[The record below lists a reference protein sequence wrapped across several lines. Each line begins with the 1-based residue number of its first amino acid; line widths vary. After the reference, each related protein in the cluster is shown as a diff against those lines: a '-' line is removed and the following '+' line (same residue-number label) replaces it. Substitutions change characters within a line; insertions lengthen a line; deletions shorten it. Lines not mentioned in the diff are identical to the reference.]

1 MGDLFDIGKSGLSA
15 YKNSLAATGQNIAN
29 VGTEGYARRDASI
42 EEISTA
48 NADTLSISKSS
59 GLGVR
64 MGGITR
70 AFDQFLDL
78 QLQNTSSSFA
88 FAKSKA
94 EVLDRLENVLIPQ
107 NATVGTRID
116 EFFGGLSNL
125 AQDPPNVTLRALALS
140 GAEAVSRSISGLHS
154 GLSDLR
160 KLSKDT
166 LDLVASEFNSTVK
179 NLSKVQNQILG
190 NANKRGAP
198 NALLD
203 QRDNL
208 LAKLSELSDI
218 SVEYHNNG
226 GVTVA
231 LGRLGEGGNF
241 LQNTTFSQI
250 SIDSNTY
257 GLKASL
263 IGATGQRSSTHFSG
277 GQLAGLVSSD
287 TLIGVTASEV
297 DALAQKFVQE
307 LNSIHKMGLDLN
319 GERGTDLF
327 SLEAVTIT
335 QGSTNTGN
343 SSLRVEGY
351 SESLSGSKLEMTYNG
366 SVGAWSV
373 SSSNGA
379 SAPDFSSKLELS
391 GLTVMVQ
398 GEAKDGDKF
407 SLDISRN
414 IASNMK
420 VLITDAKKL
429 AATGLHS
436 IEADLKN
443 SGSSELKIGY
453 FNETFA
459 SDSANLVGLFDETR
473 NAANPIQFNSK
484 GALGAVKN
492 VETVQELSSLKSQS
506 NLRIFSDVTTWV
518 APDNL
523 TVRLGGA
530 NFVFDM
536 ASVFSGLKSS
546 NHFAEILN
554 SGAIT
559 SNSSLKS
566 FRELGLHA
574 VASGTSFVIA
584 SASQPPRAN
593 FAELQSGSLA
603 GVGGIL
609 SKQEIGTSDMSVFT
623 REGVQVSGKV
633 LSQAEVENLLTTE
646 NGFSSEAVYRA
657 NHLPT
662 LSNEG
667 YAGASVTRKTTEGLD
682 VVSMSGAG
690 FDNGVNNNAFVYAA
704 ASFPTSRTQLTLPV
718 SVTTAS
724 GRTDTVSFEPGMM
737 AGQIAKQLSTGLGDL
752 GIGATATNVVELSRI
767 ANGLVEF
774 KLTGN
779 NLQSQQISVTVAGS
793 SHVGLVNQIN
803 SFSQSTGIKAYLTG
817 DSGVVLEHIEAGDIT
832 LKDINLGSGIPLLVN
847 QLDQFGERMLTTSKT
862 AATGQHVVVG
872 GNVQMKSTSDFT
884 ATYNGVNSNSSNSAF
899 EMGFANKSF
908 DLNKDY
914 TDISF
919 YANSELDSSFADA
932 KNIDVVSS
940 ASKYSLTLTDPVSGN
955 LSSSFLPEKSEDFST
970 SVISSKLAAALRDQ
984 ATSTV
989 FYGDTFGLAS
999 GFPSNGSKIEF
1010 SIGEQKYT
1018 ATLNIDDDTKVQ
1030 GTNVIVG
1037 TKTFSGADALSE
1049 LISASKFSVT
1059 GPESDRLI
1067 MNFEKDAAGIRLT
1080 AAANNGVVSGHG
1092 LTFSTSNTGQAAT
1105 DFHIS
1110 ATSKTEIYSK
1120 YFAQTNASNT
1130 DIGSVMV
1137 GSVAQRLCFHTAGN
1151 TVDHNTGDPALPAW
1165 MQFAT
1170 EAKPGDA
1177 TQIRVKVTINN
1188 NAAID
1193 KNIRIKSNAVSST
1206 YGMSTVEAQLLLSDA
1221 GLRISN
1227 VSDARVKSSAT
1238 VNSLASEVLSMD
1250 GLGGEDLIFISNGAR
1265 NPVAI
1270 GEITTTA
1277 TKATR
1282 EYSLVIN
1289 KTDPTSVDIYD
1300 YPTGHIVGS
1309 RSIVSDN
1316 STSFQ
1321 GLSVD
1326 FKGAVTAG
1334 DTYRVLVSDANVDD
1348 ANNLNNMLETSLLN
1362 KENGVG
1368 GYSASFGG
1376 IVSRT
1381 GAEIQANQQT
1391 LETTE
1396 AAYQMALDNKNELT
1410 GVDLDTEAARLMEQQ
1425 QAYQALAR
1433 VLTTARELLDTLLRS
1448 M

>member
-1 MGDLFDIGKSGLSA
+1 MGDLFDIGKAGLSA
-15 YKNSLAATGQNIAN
+15 YKSSLAATGQNIAN

-42 EEISTA
+42 EEVSAA
-48 NADTLSISKSS
+48 NADVLTISKSS

-64 MGGITR
+64 MSGITR

-78 QLQNTSSSFA
+78 QLQNASSSFS

-94 EVLDRLENVLIPQ
+94 EVLNRLESVLIPQ

-116 EFFGGLSNL
+116 EFFNGLSNL
-125 AQDPPNVTLRALALS
+125 AQDPSDLTLRTLALS

-160 KLSKDT
+160 KLAQDT
-166 LDLVASEFNSTVK
+166 LKLAVGEFNSTLE
-179 NLSKVQNQILG
+179 NLSRVQDQILG
-190 NANKRGAP
+190 NANKSGGP
-198 NALLD
+198 NVLLD

-208 LAKLSELSDI
+208 LSKLSELADI
-218 SVEYHNNG
+218 SVEYHKNG
-226 GVTVA
+226 GVVVS
-231 LGRLGEGGNF
+231 LGKHGETGTL
-241 LQNTTFSQI
+241 LQNNSFSQI
-250 SIDSNTY
+250 STTSDIQGT
-257 GLKASL
+257 KATLTDISGTQSS
-263 IGATGQRSSTHFSG
+263 IHFATGQM
-277 GQLAGLVSSD
+277 AGLVSAD
-287 TLIGVTASEV
+287 GLIGVTSSEV

-327 SLEAVTIT
+327 SLEAVAIT
-335 QGSTNTGN
+335 QAKTNMGN
-343 SSLRVEGY
+343 ASLRVEGY
-351 SESLSGSKLEMTYNG
+351 SENFSGSKLDMLFDGTI
-366 SVGAWSV
+366 GAWSV
-373 SSSNGA
+373 SSSNGV
-379 SAPDFSSKLELS
+379 SISNFKSKLELS

-398 GEAKDGDKF
+398 GEPKDGDKF
-407 SLDISRN
+407 SLEISRN

-420 VLITDAKKL
+420 VLISDGKKL

-436 IEADLKN
+436 IEADVKN

-459 SDSANLVGLFDETR
+459 LDSANLEGLFTETR
-473 NAANPIQFNSK
+473 NAANPIRFNSS

-492 VETVQELSSLKSQS
+492 VDSLQDVSVLKSQTV
-506 NLRIFSDVTTWV
+506 LRVFTDYTKWS
-518 APDNL
+518 AGHNL
-523 TVRLGGA
+523 TVEVGA
-530 NFVFDM
+530 TNFVFNI
-536 ASVFSGLKSS
+536 ASVFSDIKSS
-546 NHFAEILN
+546 NDLAEFLN
-554 SGAIT
+554 SGALT
-559 SNSSLKS
+559 ANASKTS
-566 FRELGLHA
+566 FRDLGLHA
-574 VASGTSFVIA
+574 VASGSSFVIA
-584 SASQPPRAN
+584 SASQPPRAE
-593 FAELQSGSLA
+593 FSELKSGSLG

-609 SKQEIGTSDMSVFT
+609 SKQDAGTSDMSVFT

-633 LSQAEVENLLTTE
+633 LSQIEVQNLLTAE

-657 NHLPT
+657 NYLPT

-682 VVSMSGAG
+682 IVSMSGAG
-690 FDNGVNNNAFVYAA
+690 FNNGINNNASVYANA
-704 ASFPTSRTQLTLPV
+704 AFPGSRTQLTSPV

-724 GRTDTVSFEPGMM
+724 GRTGTVSFTQGMM
-737 AGQIAKQLSTGLGDL
+737 AGQIAKQLSTELGDL

-803 SFSQSTGIKAYLTG
+803 SFSQSTGIKAYLAG

-832 LKDINLGSGIPLLVN
+832 LKDINLGSGTPLLLN

-862 AATGQHVVVG
+862 ATTGQHVVVG

-914 TDISF
+914 TDINF

-940 ASKYSLTLTDPVSGN
+940 ASKYSITLSDPVSGN
-955 LSSSFLPEKSEDFST
+955 LVSSFLPEKSEDFST

-1030 GTNVIVG
+1030 GVNVVVG

-1049 LISASKFSVT
+1049 LISASKFSIT

-1067 MNFEKDAAGIRLT
+1067 VNFEKNGAGIRLT
-1080 AAANNGVVSGHG
+1080 ATANNGVVSGHG
-1092 LTFSTSNTGQAAT
+1092 LTFSTSNTSQAAT
-1105 DFHIS
+1105 DYHVS
-1110 ATSKTEIYSK
+1110 TTSKTEIYSK
-1120 YFAQTNASNT
+1120 YFAENIADDT
-1130 DIGSVMV
+1130 DFGAVMV
-1137 GSVAQRLCFHTAGN
+1137 GNTAYTLSFATAANAVTRKASEG
-1151 TVDHNTGDPALPAW
+1151 ALPAW
-1165 MQFAT
+1165 MTFTT

-1177 TQIRVKVTINN
+1177 SKIRLKVTINDDATRN
-1188 NAAID
+1188 
-1193 KNIRIKSNAVSST
+1193 KNIRIKSNADSSNF
-1206 YGMSTVEAQLLLSDA
+1206 GISTVEAQLLLSDG

-1227 VSDARVKSSAT
+1227 VSDARVKSTAA

-1265 NPVAI
+1265 NPIAI
-1270 GEITTTA
+1270 GEITTA
-1277 TKATR
+1277 AKKATR

-1300 YPTGHIVGS
+1300 HPTGHIVGS
-1309 RSIVSDN
+1309 RSIVGDN

-1362 KENGVG
+1362 EENGIG
-1368 GYSASFGG
+1368 GYSASFGKIISG
-1376 IVSRT
+1376 T

-1396 AAYQMALDNKNELT
+1396 AAYQMALDNKSEFS

>member
-1 MGDLFDIGKSGLSA
+1 M
-15 YKNSLAATGQNIAN
+15 
-29 VGTEGYARRDASI
+29 
-42 EEISTA
+42 
-48 NADTLSISKSS
+48 
-59 GLGVR
+59 
-64 MGGITR
+64 
-70 AFDQFLDL
+70 
-78 QLQNTSSSFA
+78 
-88 FAKSKA
+88 
-94 EVLDRLENVLIPQ
+94 
-107 NATVGTRID
+107 
-116 EFFGGLSNL
+116 
-125 AQDPPNVTLRALALS
+125 
-140 GAEAVSRSISGLHS
+140 
-154 GLSDLR
+154 
-160 KLSKDT
+160 
-166 LDLVASEFNSTVK
+166 
-179 NLSKVQNQILG
+179 
-190 NANKRGAP
+190 
-198 NALLD
+198 
-203 QRDNL
+203 
-208 LAKLSELSDI
+208 
-218 SVEYHNNG
+218 
-226 GVTVA
+226 A

-241 LQNTTFSQI
+241 LQNTAFSQI

-704 ASFPTSRTQLTLPV
+704 ASFPASRTQLTLPV

-779 NLQSQQISVTVAGS
+779 NFQSQQISVTVAGS

-832 LKDINLGSGIPLLVN
+832 LKDINLGSGISLLVN
-847 QLDQFGERMLTTSKT
+847 QLDQFGERMLSTSKT

-1120 YFAQTNASNT
+1120 YFAQTNANNT

-1151 TVDHNTGDPALPAW
+1151 TVDRNVGDPALPAW